1 MPEESDFFKIYPLAD
16 FWPGTLNSPSDFVG
30 FDPISSSV
38 YLAEFEI
45 PLHGCCLSSDLP
57 G

>member
-38 YLAEFEI
+38 SLAEFEI